1 MIYIVL
7 IQLSFKMSL
16 DAATRT
22 SLEETADDPSPDG
35 WCCAWSTLLSILFPS
50 NQGYAGCPR
59 QRQGAEGDLI
69 IEVAKVTSPESPS
82 ERLKFRILLIVEIK
96 DYQHWD
102 HKKQQLMQ
110 QLRRQTDD
118 AFSRTGRG
126 KVFWI
131 ATIGPHWLYGEKK
144 DGQGMKPLIEW
155 HHATFD
161 DSSCRDLEQLVEL
174 VGSLDE

>member
-1 MIYIVL
+1 
-7 IQLSFKMSL
+7 MSL

-22 SLEETADDPSPDG
+22 FLEEIADDPSPDG
-35 WCCAWSTLLSILFPS
+35 WCGAWNTLLTILFPS
-50 NQGYAGCPR
+50 EQGYSVCPR
-59 QRQGAEGDLI
+59 QRNGADGDLI

-82 ERLKFRILLIVEIK
+82 QRLKFRILLVVEIK

-102 HKKQQLMQ
+102 RKKQQLMQ
-110 QLRRQTDD
+110 QLRHQTDD
-118 AFSRTGRG
+118 AFSRTARG

-131 ATIGPHWLYGEKK
+131 ATIGPHWLYGEKGH
-144 DGQGMKPLIEW
+144 GQGMMPLIEW